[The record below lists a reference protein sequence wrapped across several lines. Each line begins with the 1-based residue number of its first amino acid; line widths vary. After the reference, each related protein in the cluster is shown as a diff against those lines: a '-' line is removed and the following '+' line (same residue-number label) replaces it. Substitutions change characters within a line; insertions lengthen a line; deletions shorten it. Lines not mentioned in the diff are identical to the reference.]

1 MEKRKKF
8 YVREDQSLES
18 VEIVNIIKAKGFD
31 VETLKCSKD
40 DVKQF
45 FADLQKL
52 VENGVTPV
60 LVGRKCQDNDGSFFN
75 LSTKVPEG
83 VVLLLETAKDKPLLQ
98 QVAKIVDVHLTSSQK
113 LLGLMNKL
121 SFAELRNKGY
131 GSQEIIACFD
141 KQYLM
146 GGGKQADIF
155 DLRQA
160 VEAHRGTFPLVEVTI
175 PIKKELELLPA
186 YVGKLA
192 YYSGKEPSIL
202 VSFSDEN
209 TLPVFVGKNIPNA
222 LKRFKGHTS
231 AGMFFLE
238 DKNQIKGFTQAVRK
252 MFA

>member
-1 MEKRKKF
+1 MEKRF
-8 YVREDQSLES
+8 FIREDKSLEMAE
-18 VEIVNIIKAKGFD
+18 VVNILKENGFEVD
-31 VETLKCSKD
+31 TLKCSKD

-45 FADLQKL
+45 FADLQKM
-52 VENGVTPV
+52 VDDGITPV
-60 LVGRKCQDNDGSFFN
+60 LVGRKCQNLDGDFFN

-98 QVAKIVDVHLTSSQK
+98 QVAKMIDVHLTSSQK
-113 LLGLMNKL
+113 LKGLMNKL

-131 GSQEIIACFD
+131 AAKEIIACFD
-141 KQYLM
+141 KQYLLR
-146 GGGKQADIF
+146 GGRQADIF

-160 VEAHRGTFPLVEVTI
+160 VEAHRGTFPLLEVTI
-175 PIKKELELLPA
+175 PTERLLGLLPA
-186 YVGKLA
+186 YVGELA

-202 VSFSDEN
+202 VSFEGNSN
-209 TLPVFVGKNIPNA
+209 LPVFVGKNIPNS

-238 DKNQIKGFTQAVRK
+238 DKNQIKGFTQTVRK

>member
-1 MEKRKKF
+1 MAKKF
-8 YVREDQSLES
+8 FIREDQSLEMAE
-18 VEIVNIIKAKGFD
+18 VANILKAKGFD

-40 DVKQF
+40 DVKKL
-45 FADLQKL
+45 FAGLQKM
-52 VENGVTPV
+52 VDDGVTPV
-60 LVGRKCQDNDGSFFN
+60 LVGRKCQDNNGSFFN

-98 QVAKIVDVHLTSSQK
+98 QVAKMIDIHLTSSQK

-131 GSQEIIACFD
+131 SAKEIIACFE

-146 GGGKQADIF
+146 RGGKQADIF

-175 PIKKELELLPA
+175 PTERLLGLLPV
-186 YVGKLA
+186 YVGELA

-202 VSFSDEN
+202 VSFEGDSN
-209 TLPVFVGKNIPNA
+209 LPVFVGKNIPNA

-238 DKNQIKGFTQAVRK
+238 DKNQVKGFTQAVRK

>member
-1 MEKRKKF
+1 MEKRF
-8 YVREDQSLES
+8 FIREDKSLEMAE
-18 VEIVNIIKAKGFD
+18 VANILKAKGFD

-60 LVGRKCQDNDGSFFN
+60 LLGRKCQDKDGSFFN
-75 LSTKVPEG
+75 LSTKVPDG
-83 VVLLLETAKDKPLLQ
+83 VVLLLETAKDKPLLS
-98 QVAKIVDVHLTSSQK
+98 QVAKMIDVHLTSSQK
-113 LLGLMNKL
+113 LKGLMNKL

-131 GSQEIIACFD
+131 AAKEIIACFD
-141 KQYLM
+141 KQYLLQ
-146 GGGKQADIF
+146 GGKQADIF

-160 VEAHRGTFPLVEVTI
+160 VESRSGTFPLVEVTI
-175 PIKKELELLPA
+175 PMEKLLGLLPA
-186 YVGKLA
+186 YVGELA
-192 YYSGKEPSIL
+192 YYSGREPSIL
-202 VSFSDEN
+202 VSFEGDSN
-209 TLPVFVGKNIPNA
+209 LPVFVGKNIPNA

-238 DKNQIKGFTQAVRK
+238 DKNQIKGFTQTVRK